1 LESWIHDPEIAA
13 RTSQKP
19 SLPTSLPAARAPSD
33 RHAPTVYAAS
43 IRIISCSRPEWSIT
57 ELRTCLERFAAQ
69 IDVSDCIALL
79 IDGLD
84 EYDGDLPQL
93 VSILAALR
101 KTYRIKLCVSS
112 RPWNVFAD
120 TFRTSPSI
128 RMENLTERDIYTY
141 VDTRF
146 HESVGFLELQQLYPD
161 EIDRLTN
168 EFKKGAQ
175 GVFL

>member
-1 LESWIHDPEIAA
+1 
-13 RTSQKP
+13 
-19 SLPTSLPAARAPSD
+19 
-33 RHAPTVYAAS
+33 
-43 IRIISCSRPEWSIT
+43 
-57 ELRTCLERFAAQ
+57 
-69 IDVSDCIALL
+69 VSDCIALL